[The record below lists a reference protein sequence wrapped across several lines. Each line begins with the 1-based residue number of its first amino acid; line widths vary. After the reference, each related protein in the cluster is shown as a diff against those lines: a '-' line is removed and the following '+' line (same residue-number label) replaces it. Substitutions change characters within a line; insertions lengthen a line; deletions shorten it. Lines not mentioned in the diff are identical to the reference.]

1 MTSNSGGTSESDR
14 GAELALCHQVA
25 QGDRRAAQTLARL
38 LMPTVRTASRR
49 LTRGPEDAK
58 DAVQVALLE
67 VLRSAGSFRG
77 DGPLRGWASR
87 IAMRAVARFSARQY
101 GVQPETLDAAPE
113 QGHWASTIVFE
124 ALPRPLSAYLDALPE
139 AQRTAL
145 VLRHSLECTIPE
157 IAEITDS
164 PVPTVKS
171 RLVKGLQRL
180 REAIRRDVRFGAP
193 TSEEVGG

>member
-1 MTSNSGGTSESDR
+1 
-14 GAELALCHQVA
+14 
-25 QGDRRAAQTLARL
+25 
-38 LMPTVRTASRR
+38 MPTVRIAARR

-58 DAVQVALLE
+58 DALQVALLE

-77 DGPLRGWASR
+77 EGPLRGWASR

-101 GVQPETLDAAPE
+101 GAQTDVLDAVPE
-113 QGHWASTIVFE
+113 QGRWASTVVVD

-157 IAEITDS
+157 IAEITES

-171 RLVKGLQRL
+171 RLIKGLQRI
-180 REAIRRDVRFGAP
+180 REAIRRDTRFGVA
-193 TSEEVGG
+193 SSKEAGG